1 MSRADLYLGVTTGTL
16 ELLSPY
22 SRKFKI
28 SNIEL
33 SRKGRTADGTLVKD
47 IIATK
52 KEFSLSYDMID
63 DSELQKYIDLYAE
76 DSELILRDSRS
87 DGYTDYTVL
96 MDPIDYERIIA
107 SEDGLWGNVQITLTE
122 V

>member
-1 MSRADLYLGVTTGTL
+1 MSRADLYLGVSTGTL

-107 SEDGLWGNVQITLTE
+107 SEDGLWGNVQITLSE

>member
-1 MSRADLYLGVTTGTL
+1 MSRADLYLGVSAGTL

-33 SRKGRTADGTLVKD
+33 SRKGRTADGKLVKD
-47 IIATK
+47 IIAAK

-63 DSELQKYIDLYAE
+63 DSELEKYIDLYAE
-76 DSELILRDSRS
+76 DSELILRDSRA

-107 SEDGLWGNVQITLTE
+107 SEDGLWGNVQITLSE